1 MDGTQAG
8 DASGRHESGW
18 DASGRRK
25 LYMRALLYS
34 WYCVLWSVLYVVYV
48 DGCLLALVTG
58 VLELVYLQPLAL
70 RKNVHQSWPLAL
82 S

>member
-1 MDGTQAG
+1 MITLPFG
-8 DASGRHESGW
+8 
-18 DASGRRK
+18 
-25 LYMRALLYS
+25 
-34 WYCVLWSVLYVVYV
+34 VLWSVLYVVYV

-82 S
+82 NFQVPRECLISAEISGNLFSHGMPYF

>member
-1 MDGTQAG
+1 MITLPFG
-8 DASGRHESGW
+8 
-18 DASGRRK
+18 
-25 LYMRALLYS
+25 
-34 WYCVLWSVLYVVYV
+34 VLWSVLYVVYV

-82 S
+82 NCQNIVTEFCNY

>member
-1 MDGTQAG
+1 MAIIHIHTSFFTFTPHRPKGKVITLPFG
-8 DASGRHESGW
+8 
-18 DASGRRK
+18 
-25 LYMRALLYS
+25 
-34 WYCVLWSVLYVVYV
+34 VLWSVLYVVYV

-82 S
+82 SYE